1 MVGLNHE
8 FAREL
13 LWREYPTDQRG
24 SFVPPVLGRVAA
36 SSAPQT
42 TRSQREAL
50 RDIPPLHR
58 WRAALRARRPR
69 QPRAPGQRERD
80 LVLVIRG
87 ELLKKYPNAV
97 IYAQRARV
105 GSATPDGTIDP
116 AKERDA
122 RRPSTRTQPPPRD
135 IVKTPLYEAQAST
148 RTSTSSAST

>member
-24 SFVPPVLGRVAA
+24 SVLPPVLGRARRA
-36 SSAPQT
+36 RHRAPEPG
-42 TRSQREAL
+42 RGCSEKL

-58 WRAALRARRPR
+58 WPTASTL
-69 QPRAPGQRERD
+69 GDHDNRERPGENEEE

-97 IYAQRARV
+97 IYAQRAEW
-105 GSATPDGTIDP
+105 A
-116 AKERDA
+116 A
-122 RRPSTRTQPPPRD
+122 
-135 IVKTPLYEAQAST
+135 
-148 RTSTSSAST
+148 